1 MTYSCRPLR
10 VALGEAHDH
19 AAGAR
24 STHELVTTFAM
35 GMEGVGEKNLKAG
48 GSSWTATEFDTAPC
62 LLGSGQFVI
71 QCPIFS
77 QLKHAPKILRHSPR
91 CLKLQVG
98 HGLMLWEGK
107 VKEGPLDDP
116 LDSPQRKIEDRKR
129 ERKRKRTMAAAEQVK
144 ASHIL
149 IKHQGSRRK
158 ASWKDPDGQVIS
170 ATTRDA
176 AVSQLLSL
184 REDIVSGKARF
195 QDVAA
200 RYSDCSSAKR
210 GGDLGRFGRGQMQKP
225 FEEATFALQ
234 VGQLS
239 DIVDTDSGV
248 HIILRTG

>member
-1 MTYSCRPLR
+1 
-10 VALGEAHDH
+10 
-19 AAGAR
+19 
-24 STHELVTTFAM
+24 
-35 GMEGVGEKNLKAG
+35 
-48 GSSWTATEFDTAPC
+48 
-62 LLGSGQFVI
+62 
-71 QCPIFS
+71 
-77 QLKHAPKILRHSPR
+77 
-91 CLKLQVG
+91 
-98 HGLMLWEGK
+98 
-107 VKEGPLDDP
+107 
-116 LDSPQRKIEDRKR
+116 
-129 ERKRKRTMAAAEQVK
+129 MAAAEQVK

-234 VGQLS
+234 VGQIS